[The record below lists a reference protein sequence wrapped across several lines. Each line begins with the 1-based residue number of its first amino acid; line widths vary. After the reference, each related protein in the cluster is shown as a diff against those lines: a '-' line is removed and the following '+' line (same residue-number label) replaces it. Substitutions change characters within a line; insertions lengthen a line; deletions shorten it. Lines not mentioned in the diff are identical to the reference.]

1 MIEER
6 LLDEVAG
13 RVIMPGDADYD
24 SARTVMMGGIDRHPA
39 VIVRVVDAADVA
51 RVIAWARATGAEL
64 AVRSGG
70 HSGAAHSTTEGG
82 IVIDLRD
89 LRTLEIDAGA
99 RTARAGTGL
108 TAAEV
113 SSAAAEHG
121 LAIGFGDTGTVGI
134 GGITLGGGVGYLSR
148 RDGMTIDNLLGA
160 EIVTADGRI
169 LEVDADHHPDL
180 FWAIRGGGGNFG
192 VATRFTYRLSALD
205 GVVGGMLVLPAT
217 PETVAGWIAANEAAP
232 DELSTI
238 ANVMPCPPMPMVPEE
253 HHGSLVIFGMVAW
266 SGQRE
271 LGEAAIAPFRALA
284 TPLADMVQPISYP
297 EMFPPE
303 DAEYHPTAVS
313 TNLFMRLVDES
324 VAGAMLEALAASD
337 APMRAVQLRVQGGAI
352 ARVPADATAYAHRS
366 SPIMVNIAA
375 FYDGADDRASKQAWV
390 DELSAALDQ
399 GEAGAYVNFVG
410 DEGAD
415 RVRAAYPAATFARL
429 AAVKSTY
436 DPTNLFRLNQNVP
449 PAAER

>member
-1 MIEER
+1 
-6 LLDEVAG
+6 
-13 RVIMPGDADYD
+13 
-24 SARTVMMGGIDRHPA
+24 
-39 VIVRVVDAADVA
+39 
-51 RVIAWARATGAEL
+51 
-64 AVRSGG
+64 
-70 HSGAAHSTTEGG
+70 
-82 IVIDLRD
+82 
-89 LRTLEIDAGA
+89 
-99 RTARAGTGL
+99 
-108 TAAEV
+108 
-113 SSAAAEHG
+113 
-121 LAIGFGDTGTVGI
+121 
-134 GGITLGGGVGYLSR
+134 
-148 RDGMTIDNLLGA
+148 
-160 EIVTADGRI
+160 
-169 LEVDADHHPDL
+169 
-180 FWAIRGGGGNFG
+180 
-192 VATRFTYRLSALD
+192 
-205 GVVGGMLVLPAT
+205 
-217 PETVAGWIAANEAAP
+217 
-232 DELSTI
+232 
-238 ANVMPCPPMPMVPEE
+238 MPMVPEE